1 MASERTCAKCG
12 TIAKQGAKFCS
23 ACGNTLDEIR
33 AATSL
38 PSASQTVRHPM
49 SRKAKLIYSVFA
61 LCLASVFLFVFM
73 NHLPG
78 KEHPVIAQQPEV
90 ALPITISYKHLEPQP
105 IDATVRDGTISFSL
119 AGLRE
124 KKMVEFEYHTPTGT
138 IPLLAFISTDGKLIT
153 AIRMCE
159 PCNSSKFSIEG
170 DELAC
175 GNCET
180 RWKLGNFEGIQGSCQ
195 KYPPD
200 PIKSEIVGD
209 RVVIQED
216 VVKNWKM
223 RI

>member
-1 MASERTCAKCG
+1 
-12 TIAKQGAKFCS
+12 
-23 ACGNTLDEIR
+23 
-33 AATSL
+33 
-38 PSASQTVRHPM
+38 M
-49 SRKAKLIYSVFA
+49 SRKAKRVYTVLA
-61 LCLASVFLFVFM
+61 LGLAGVFLFIFM

-105 IDATVRDGTISFSL
+105 VDATVEHGTISFSL
-119 AGLRE
+119 TALRE
-124 KKMVEFEYHTPTGT
+124 KKMVEFEYRTPTGT
-138 IPLLAFISTDGKLIT
+138 VPLLAFISTDGKLIT

-180 RWKLGNFEGIQGSCQ
+180 RWKLANFEGIQGSCQ

-200 PIKSEIVGD
+200 PIASEIVGD
-209 RVVIQED
+209 RVVIQEA